1 MGTELVD
8 WMMQQSPCVHS
19 RSQAVGM
26 WQVLLEEGVLNHGKF
41 KKKIRALTKT
51 WAMCPIIASVDLFLG
66 KKNKGLM
73 SPKEKL
79 QISIFISAS
88 ATCRQSN

>member
-1 MGTELVD
+1 MVHVISLLATSLFISVYLSFRQCCVGTELVD

-41 KKKIRALTKT
+41 KN
-51 WAMCPIIASVDLFLG
+51 
-66 KKNKGLM
+66 KNK
-73 SPKEKL
+73 SEP
-79 QISIFISAS
+79 
-88 ATCRQSN
+88 